1 MSLETV
7 TEPEFINIMK
17 DTVNYTKDSVVK
29 TLNDAYN
36 NVITNKNPVIT
47 PACDYIKP
55 NFCLDPPQM
64 DLNPEVKEEPCCK
77 VYRGGDLFDDIKKMK
92 LSWKMI
98 K

>member
-1 MSLETV
+1 M
-7 TEPEFINIMK
+7 TEPEFINIIK

-36 NVITNKNPVIT
+36 NSIINKNPVVS

-55 NFCLDPPQM
+55 DFCLDPPQM
-64 DLNPEVKEEPCCK
+64 DLNPEVKEEPCGK
-77 VYRGGDLFDDIKKMK
+77 VDRGGDLFDDIRKMK